1 MQTHQDHMSNSH
13 GNKKPGNAHAGNQ
26 GHYGRLMVEL
36 AIDFVIMYL
45 VMFTMIRSLD
55 HFYNNINNVWMTLMM
70 VTPMALV
77 MLAAMRSMFPS
88 RKRNLLVIAGALI
101 VFGVSFYGMRTQ
113 LAVGDE
119 QFLRSMIPHHASAI
133 LMCEKAPLRD
143 PDIQQLCLQIV
154 ASQQGEIDQMK
165 AKLVELGSRR

>member
-1 MQTHQDHMSNSH
+1 MQHFEHRHPYRRFWLMILLSFLAMFAFTYAMVDRLENVLPSLTKAYMAALMTAPMLVLELLLMGHMYA
-13 GNKKPGNAHAGNQ
+13 NKK
-26 GHYGRLMVEL
+26 
-36 AIDFVIMYL
+36 
-45 VMFTMIRSLD
+45 
-55 HFYNNINNVWMTLMM
+55 INSGLIIGGVL
-70 VTPMALV
+70 
-77 MLAAMRSMFPS
+77 
-88 RKRNLLVIAGALI
+88 LLV
-101 VFGVSFYGMRTQ
+101 
-113 LAVGDE
+113 LAWVGIRQQVAIGDE

>member
-1 MQTHQDHMSNSH
+1 MTASRGATSH
-13 GNKKPGNAHAGNQ
+13 AMPGMEK
-26 GHYGRLMVEL
+26 GHYLR
-36 AIDFVIMYL
+36 
-45 VMFTMIRSLD
+45 
-55 HFYNNINNVWMTLMM
+55 
-70 VTPMALV
+70 
-77 MLAAMRSMFPS
+77 LAAMIGLSFVAMYVLMYAMVDVLGNALPNINQGYMAALMTAPMLVLELLLMGHMYANKKINS
-88 RKRNLLVIAGALI
+88 GLIIGGVLLLV
-101 VFGVSFYGMRTQ
+101 
-113 LAVGDE
+113 LAWVGIRQQVAIGDE

>member
-101 VFGVSFYGMRTQ
+101 VFAVSFYGMRTQ
-113 LAVGDE
+113 AAIGDE
-119 QFLRSMIPHHASAI
+119 QFLRSMIPHHSGAI
-133 LMCEKAPLRD
+133 LMCQEASITNPE
-143 PDIQQLCLQIV
+143 ITALCGEIV
-154 ASQQGEIDQMK
+154 ASQRREIEQMK
-165 AKLVELGSRR
+165 AILEQY